1 VAGERV
7 NKIKLIKLFIA
18 ICMLVMVTACSEE
31 QAAAPEQQATTT
43 GQQVASPGQQ
53 ATFPDQDIKIII
65 PFSPGGGFDSYI
77 RALTPLLEK
86 HLGNNVNILPINTP
100 GAGGRRGALETF
112 RAKPDGYTIGVFNMP
127 GVLIPQLTEQDVGYD
142 LEQITWLA
150 TLGNDPYAYVVSKNS
165 ELTTFTQLQTSTQP
179 VIYGATGPSS
189 TSYVA
194 TKIMNETLGIPYEI
208 VTGYTGSSEY
218 TMGVMRGD
226 VTAALVSMS
235 TARPYIKSGDVRV
248 LATIGAKSADPAIAD
263 ANSLGK
269 PELEKLNLVRMIGG
283 PPGMSADLKV
293 TYEKAFMAAI
303 ADPEFKLWLEQ
314 TENDAQPA
322 GADATS
328 ALVSEL
334 LAFYK
339 NFMHILQE

>member
-1 VAGERV
+1 V
-7 NKIKLIKLFIA
+7 NKIKLVNFLAA
-18 ICMLVMVTACSEE
+18 ICMLAMVTACSEQ
-31 QAAAPEQQATTT
+31 QAASPEQQA
-43 GQQVASPGQQ
+43 VSPSQQ
-53 ATFPDQDIKIII
+53 AAFPEQDIKIII

-77 RALTPLLEK
+77 RALTPILEK
-86 HLGNNVNILPINTP
+86 HLGNNVTILPINTP

-127 GVLIPQLTEQDVGYD
+127 GVLIPQLTEKDVGYD

-150 TLGNDPYAYVVSKNS
+150 TLGNDPYAYVVNKNS
-165 ELTTFTQLQTSTQP
+165 AMTTFAQVQTQTQP
-179 VIYGATGPSS
+179 IMYGATGPSS

-194 TKIMNETLGIPYEI
+194 TKIMNETLGIPYEM

-235 TARPYIKSGDVRV
+235 TARPYIKSGDVRA
-248 LATIGAKSADPAIAD
+248 LAMIGMKSADPAIAD
-263 ANSLGK
+263 ADSLGK
-269 PELEKLNLVRMIGG
+269 PELGKLNVVRMIGG
-283 PPGMSADLKV
+283 PPGMSADLKA
-293 TYEKAFMAAI
+293 TYEKAFMAAM
-303 ADPEFKLWLEQ
+303 ADPEFRQWLEQ

-328 ALVSEL
+328 AAVSEL
-334 LAFYK
+334 IAFYR